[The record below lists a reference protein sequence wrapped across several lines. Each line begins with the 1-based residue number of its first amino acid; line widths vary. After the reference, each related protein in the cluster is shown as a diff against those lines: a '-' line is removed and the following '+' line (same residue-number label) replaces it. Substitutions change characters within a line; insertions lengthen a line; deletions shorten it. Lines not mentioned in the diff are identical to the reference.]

1 MSVRQPTPPNEH
13 QLGGLRI
20 RIKEDYANKAFTRYH
35 NISGIIRLTYV
46 AHHCLMHAYLISDK
60 YFG

>member
-20 RIKEDYANKAFTRYH
+20 RIKEAFTRYH